1 MDVRFNKS
9 TLFPFLEEKKQAL
22 FHISVFFLSL
32 NVLPESQKFNVL
44 RPSIIRFLILIKWPK
59 ELPCGQMLLS
69 SIS

>member
-9 TLFPFLEEKKQAL
+9 TLFPFFRRKKQTL

-32 NVLPESQKFNVL
+32 NVMPESQMVNVL
-44 RPSIIRFLILIKWPK
+44 RPSIIRFLILIKWSK